1 MVRCKGGKN
10 MNLKKLMNDFLQ
22 DYLNQNKIKFSEW
35 SININNQVGFGDY
48 SSNIALKLANVL
60 KKTPIEIAK
69 NIANHPNV
77 SENVFSLSASKPGFV
92 NFHVSNNY
100 YLEILK
106 QIISESENFGKKI
119 KLNKSANVEFVS
131 SNPTGPLTVGHGRQ
145 AILGDMVSNILT
157 WSGYDVTREYYY
169 NDAGKQMRVLA
180 ESCYAKYAQQIG
192 KDVKMPE
199 NGYVGTYLDEIA
211 EKIVYKYGKDLES
224 DDPIFRDLTEKE
236 IFSNI
241 KNTLDSIGIKFDVF
255 TKEGTFYKNGAIDNV
270 LKTLEEKNLSYEK
283 DGAVWFKTSS
293 LDKGEDKVLVKS
305 TGEPTYR
312 LPDIAYHADKIDRG
326 FDLIVDI
333 FGADHIDTYPD
344 VILGLKCL
352 DKKTDHIKVVIHQFV
367 TIKKGGEVVKMSTR
381 KANFI
386 TLDELKEKLNP
397 DIIRYFFI
405 MRGANSHLD
414 FDLDLA
420 KDESEKNPVYY
431 LQYANAR
438 ISNLLKRYDLEISA
452 KNDINYSLLKE
463 KDEIALAKLL
473 SEFPSKMEDVLHSLE
488 PRKIATY
495 LEEVAS
501 AYHKFYGNHKVINPQ
516 NADLSLARK
525 KLCEATKIILTNGLS
540 ILGISAP
547 ERM

>member
-1 MVRCKGGKN
+1 MK
-10 MNLKKLMNDFLQ
+10 LKKLMHDFLQ
-22 DYLNQNKIKFSEW
+22 DYLDKNKIEFSEW
-35 SININNQVGFGDY
+35 SVNINNQEGFGDY
-48 SSNIALKLANVL
+48 SSNIALKLAKIL
-60 KKTPIEIAK
+60 KKAPIEIAE
-69 NIANHPNV
+69 NIAIHSNA
-77 SENVFSLSASKPGFV
+77 SENVFTLSASQPGFV
-92 NFHVSNNY
+92 NFHISNDY
-100 YLEILK
+100 YLKILE
-106 QIISESENFGKKI
+106 QIINESENFGKKK

-157 WSGYDVTREYYY
+157 WNGYDVTREYYY

-180 ESCYAKYAQQIG
+180 ESCYAKYAKQVG
-192 KDVKMPE
+192 KDVEMPE

-211 EKIVYKYGKDLES
+211 EKIVNEHGKDLES
-224 DDPIFRDLTEKE
+224 DNPIFRDFTEKE
-236 IFSNI
+236 IFANI
-241 KNTLDSIGIKFDVF
+241 ENTLQNLGIKFDVF
-255 TKEGTFYKNGAIDNV
+255 TKEGTFYTNGAIDNV
-270 LKTLEEKNLSYEK
+270 LKILKEKNLSYEK

-293 LDKGEDKVLVKS
+293 LNKEEDKVLVKS
-305 TGEPTYR
+305 SGEPTYR
-312 LPDIAYHADKIDRG
+312 LPDIAYHADKVDRG

-352 DKKTDHIKVVIHQFV
+352 DKKTEHIKVVIHQFV
-367 TIKKGGEVVKMSTR
+367 TIKKGGEIVKMSTR

-386 TLDELKEKLNP
+386 TLDELKDELSS

-438 ISNLLKRYDLEISA
+438 ISNLLKRYDKEISVNS
-452 KNDINYSLLKE
+452 KIDYSLLKE
-463 KDEIALAKLL
+463 KDEIALVKLL
-473 SEFPSKMEDVLHSLE
+473 SEFPIKMEDVSHSLE

-495 LEEVAS
+495 LEEVAA

-516 NADLSLARK
+516 NTDLSSARK

>member
-1 MVRCKGGKN
+1 MK
-10 MNLKKLMNDFLQ
+10 LKKLMHDFLQ
-22 DYLNQNKIKFSEW
+22 DYLDQNKIEFSEW
-35 SININNQVGFGDY
+35 SVNVNNQEGFGDY
-48 SSNIALKLANVL
+48 SSNIALKLAKIL
-60 KKTPIEIAK
+60 KKAPIEIAE
-69 NIANHPNV
+69 NIAIHSNA
-77 SENVFSLSASKPGFV
+77 SENVFTLSASQPGFV
-92 NFHVSNNY
+92 NFHISNDY
-100 YLEILK
+100 YLKILE
-106 QIISESENFGKKI
+106 QIINESENFGKKK

-157 WSGYDVTREYYY
+157 WNGYNVTREYYY

-180 ESCYAKYAQQIG
+180 ESCYAKYAKQVG
-192 KDVKMPE
+192 KDVEMPE

-211 EKIVYKYGKDLES
+211 EKIVNEHGKDLES
-224 DDPIFRDLTEKE
+224 DNPIFRDFTEKE
-236 IFSNI
+236 IFANI
-241 KNTLDSIGIKFDVF
+241 ENTLENLGIKFDVF
-255 TKEGTFYKNGAIDNV
+255 TKEGTFYTNGAIDNV
-270 LKTLEEKNLSYEK
+270 LKILKEKNLSYEK

-293 LDKGEDKVLVKS
+293 LNKEEDKVLVKS
-305 TGEPTYR
+305 SGEPTYR
-312 LPDIAYHADKIDRG
+312 LPDIAYHADKVDRG

-352 DKKTDHIKVVIHQFV
+352 DKKTEHIKVVIHQFV
-367 TIKKGGEVVKMSTR
+367 TIKKGGEIVKMSTR

-386 TLDELKEKLNP
+386 TLDELKDELSS

-438 ISNLLKRYDLEISA
+438 ISNLLKRYDKEISTDS
-452 KNDINYSLLKE
+452 KIDYCLLQE
-463 KDEIALAKLL
+463 KDEIALVKLL
-473 SEFPSKMEDVLHSLE
+473 SEFPIKMEDVSHSLE

-495 LEEVAS
+495 LEEVAA

-516 NADLSLARK
+516 NTDLSSARK

>member
-1 MVRCKGGKN
+1 MK
-10 MNLKKLMNDFLQ
+10 LKKLMNDFLQ
-22 DYLNQNKIKFSEW
+22 DYLKQNEIEFSEW
-35 SININNQVGFGDY
+35 SINVNNQEGFGDY
-48 SSNIALKLANVL
+48 SSNIALKLAKIL
-60 KKTPIEIAK
+60 KKTPIDIAK
-69 NIANHPNV
+69 NIINHPNV
-77 SENVFSLSASKPGFV
+77 SANIFTLSASQPGFV
-92 NFHVSNNY
+92 NFHISNDY
-100 YLEILK
+100 YLKILN
-106 QIISESENFGKKI
+106 QIINESENFGKKK

-157 WSGYDVTREYYY
+157 WNGYDVTREYYY

-180 ESCYAKYAQQIG
+180 ESCYAKYAKQVG
-192 KDVKMPE
+192 KDVEMPE

-211 EKIVYKYGKDLES
+211 EKIVNEHGKDLES
-224 DDPIFRDLTEKE
+224 DNPIFRDFTEKE
-236 IFSNI
+236 IFANI
-241 KNTLDSIGIKFDVF
+241 ENTLKNLGIKFDVF
-255 TKEGTFYKNGAIDNV
+255 TKEGAFYKNGAIDNV
-270 LKTLEEKNLSYEK
+270 LKILKEKNLSYEK

-293 LDKGEDKVLVKS
+293 LNKEEDKVLVKS
-305 TGEPTYR
+305 SGEPTYR
-312 LPDIAYHADKIDRG
+312 LPDIAYHADKVDRG

-344 VILGLKCL
+344 VILGLQCL
-352 DKKTDHIKVVIHQFV
+352 DKKTEHIKVVIHQFV
-367 TIKKGGEVVKMSTR
+367 TIKKGGEIVKMSTR

-386 TLDELKEKLNP
+386 TLDELKDELSS

-438 ISNLLKRYDLEISA
+438 ISNLLKRYDKDISTDS
-452 KNDINYSLLKE
+452 KIDYSLLKE
-463 KDEIALAKLL
+463 QDEIALVKLL
-473 SEFPSKMEDVLHSLE
+473 SEFPIKMEDVSHSLE

-495 LEEVAS
+495 LEEVAA

-516 NADLSLARK
+516 NTDLSSARK
-525 KLCEATKIILTNGLS
+525 KLCEATKIILTSGLS

>member
-1 MVRCKGGKN
+1 MKLN
-10 MNLKKLMNDFLQ
+10 KLMNDFLQ
-22 DYLNQNKIKFSEW
+22 DYLDQNKVEFSDW
-35 SININNQVGFGDY
+35 SINVNNQEGFGDY
-48 SSNIALKLANVL
+48 SSNIALKLAKIL
-60 KKTPIEIAK
+60 KKAPIEIAK
-69 NIANHPNV
+69 SIANHPNT
-77 SENVFSLSASKPGFV
+77 SENVFTLSSSEPGFV
-92 NFHVSNNY
+92 NFHISNDY
-100 YLEILK
+100 YLKILK
-106 QIISESENFGKKI
+106 QIISESENFGKKK
-119 KLNKSANVEFVS
+119 KLNQSANVEFVS

-157 WSGYDVTREYYY
+157 WNGYDVTREYYY

-180 ESCYAKYAQQIG
+180 ESCYAKYAQQTG
-192 KDVKMPE
+192 KKVEMPE

-211 EKIVYKYGKDLES
+211 EKIINKHGKDLES
-224 DDPIFRDLTEKE
+224 DNPIFRDFTEKE
-236 IFSNI
+236 IFANI
-241 KNTLDSIGIKFDVF
+241 KNTLDSLGIKFDVF
-255 TKEGTFYKNGAIDNV
+255 TKEGTFYENGAIEDV
-270 LKTLEEKNLSYEK
+270 LKILKEKNLSYEK
-283 DGAVWFKTSS
+283 DGAVWFKTSN
-293 LDKGEDKVLVKS
+293 LNKEEDKVLVKS
-305 TGEPTYR
+305 SGEPTYR
-312 LPDIAYHADKIDRG
+312 LPDIAYHADKVDRG

-367 TIKKGGEVVKMSTR
+367 TIKKSGEIVKMSTR

-386 TLDELKEKLNP
+386 TLDELKDELSS

-438 ISNLLKRYDLEISA
+438 ISNLLKRYDKEIPLDS
-452 KNDINYSLLKE
+452 KIDYSQLKE

-473 SEFPSKMEDVLHSLE
+473 SEFPSKMEHVLHSLE

-495 LEEVAS
+495 LEEVAA

-516 NADLSLARK
+516 NTGLSSARK

>member
-1 MVRCKGGKN
+1 MK
-10 MNLKKLMNDFLQ
+10 LKKLMHDFLQ
-22 DYLNQNKIKFSEW
+22 DYLDQNKIEFSEW
-35 SININNQVGFGDY
+35 GVNVNNQEGFGDY
-48 SSNIALKLANVL
+48 SSNIALKLAKIL
-60 KKTPIEIAK
+60 KKAPIEIAE
-69 NIANHPNV
+69 NIAIHPNA
-77 SENVFSLSASKPGFV
+77 SENVFTLSSSQPGFV
-92 NFHVSNNY
+92 NFHISNDY
-100 YLEILK
+100 YLKILK
-106 QIISESENFGKKI
+106 QIINESENFGKKK

-157 WSGYDVTREYYY
+157 WNGYNVTREYYY

-180 ESCYAKYAQQIG
+180 ESCYAKYAKQVG
-192 KDVKMPE
+192 KDVEMPV

-211 EKIVYKYGKDLES
+211 EKIINEHGKDLES
-224 DDPIFRDLTEKE
+224 DNPIFREFTEKE
-236 IFSNI
+236 IFANI
-241 KNTLDSIGIKFDVF
+241 ENTLENLGIKFDVF

-270 LKTLEEKNLSYEK
+270 LKILKEKNLSYEK

-293 LDKGEDKVLVKS
+293 LNKEEDKVLVKS
-305 TGEPTYR
+305 SGEPTYR
-312 LPDIAYHADKIDRG
+312 LPDIAYHADKVDRG

-352 DKKTDHIKVVIHQFV
+352 DKKTEHIKVVIHQFV
-367 TIKKGGEVVKMSTR
+367 TIKKGGEIVKMSTR

-386 TLDELKEKLNP
+386 TLDELKDELSS

-431 LQYANAR
+431 LQYANAI
-438 ISNLLKRYDLEISA
+438 ISNLLKRYDKEISIDR
-452 KNDINYSLLKE
+452 KIDYSLLKE
-463 KDEIALAKLL
+463 KDEITLVKLL
-473 SEFPSKMEDVLHSLE
+473 SEFPIKMEDVSHSLE

-495 LEEVAS
+495 LEEVAA

-516 NADLSLARK
+516 NTHLSSARK
-525 KLCEATKIILTNGLS
+525 KLCEATKIILVNGLS

>member
-1 MVRCKGGKN
+1 MK
-10 MNLKKLMNDFLQ
+10 LKKLMHDFLQ
-22 DYLNQNKIKFSEW
+22 DYLDENKIEFSEW
-35 SININNQVGFGDY
+35 GVNVNNQEGFGDY
-48 SSNIALKLANVL
+48 SSNIALKLAKIL
-60 KKTPIEIAK
+60 KKAPIEIAE
-69 NIANHPNV
+69 NIAIHSNT
-77 SENVFSLSASKPGFV
+77 SENVFTLSASQPGFV
-92 NFHVSNNY
+92 NFHISNDY
-100 YLEILK
+100 YLKILK
-106 QIISESENFGKKI
+106 QIINESENFGKKK

-157 WSGYDVTREYYY
+157 WNGYNVTREYYY

-180 ESCYAKYAQQIG
+180 ESCYAKYAKQVG
-192 KDVKMPE
+192 KDVEIPE

-211 EKIVYKYGKDLES
+211 EKIVNEHGKDLES
-224 DDPIFRDLTEKE
+224 DNPIFRDFTEKE
-236 IFSNI
+236 IFANI
-241 KNTLDSIGIKFDVF
+241 ENTLEKLGIKFDVF
-255 TKEGTFYKNGAIDNV
+255 TKEGTFYTNGAIDNV
-270 LKTLEEKNLSYEK
+270 LKILKEKNLSYEK

-293 LDKGEDKVLVKS
+293 LNKEEDKVLVKS
-305 TGEPTYR
+305 SGEPTYR
-312 LPDIAYHADKIDRG
+312 LPDIAYHADKVDRG

-352 DKKTDHIKVVIHQFV
+352 DKKTEHIKVVIHQFV
-367 TIKKGGEVVKMSTR
+367 TIKKGGEIVKMSTR

-386 TLDELKEKLNP
+386 TLDELKDELSS

-438 ISNLLKRYDLEISA
+438 ISNLLKRYDKEISTNS
-452 KNDINYSLLKE
+452 KIDYSLLKE
-463 KDEIALAKLL
+463 KDEIALVKLL
-473 SEFPSKMEDVLHSLE
+473 SEFPIKMEDVSHSLE

-495 LEEVAS
+495 LEEVAA

-516 NADLSLARK
+516 NTHLSSARK

>member
-1 MVRCKGGKN
+1 MK
-10 MNLKKLMNDFLQ
+10 LKKMMNGFLLDFLTKNNIEFE
-22 DYLNQNKIKFSEW
+22 DW
-35 SININNQVGFGDY
+35 GINVNNQDGFGDY
-48 SSNIALKLANVL
+48 SSNIALKLAKKL
-60 KKTPIEIAK
+60 KKAPIEIAN
-69 NIANHPNV
+69 NIAEHKNDN
-77 SENVFSLSASKPGFV
+77 SDIFTISASKPGFI
-92 NFHVSNNY
+92 NFHISNDY
-100 YLEILK
+100 YLGILNQILK
-106 QIISESENFGKKI
+106 DAKNFGKKK

-131 SNPTGPLTVGHGRQ
+131 CNPTGPLTVGHGRQ

-157 WSGYDVTREYYY
+157 WNGYDVTREYYY

-192 KDVKMPE
+192 KDVEMPE
-199 NGYVGTYLDEIA
+199 NGYIGTYLDEIA
-211 EKIVYKYGKDLES
+211 SKIIDNHGKNLES
-224 DDPIFRDLTEKE
+224 NNSIFRDFTEEE

-255 TKEGTFYKNGAIDNV
+255 SKEGTFYKNGSIDNV
-270 LKTLEEKNLSYEK
+270 LKELKEKDLSYEK
-283 DGAVWFKTSS
+283 DGAVWFKTSV
-293 LDKGEDKVLVKS
+293 LGKEEDKVLVKS
-305 TGEPTYR
+305 SGEPTYR
-312 LPDIAYHADKIDRG
+312 LPDIAYHADKVDRG

-352 DKKTDHIKVVIHQFV
+352 DKKTSHIKVVIHQFV
-367 TIKKGGEVVKMSTR
+367 TIKKGGEIVKMSTR

-386 TLDELKEKLNP
+386 TLDELKDQLSS

-438 ISNLLKRYDLEISA
+438 ISNLLTRYDKEISD
-452 KNDINYSLLKE
+452 KVKVDFTLLKE

-473 SEFPSKMEDVLHSLE
+473 SEFPNKMDEVLKSLE

-495 LEEVAS
+495 LEEVAA
-501 AYHKFYGNHKVINPQ
+501 AYHKFYGNHKVINSQ
-516 NADLSLARK
+516 NLDLSYARK
-525 KLCEATKIILTNGLS
+525 KLCEATKIILTNGLT

>member
-1 MVRCKGGKN
+1 MK
-10 MNLKKLMNDFLQ
+10 LKKLMNDFLQ
-22 DYLNQNKIKFSEW
+22 DFLTKNNIEFEDW
-35 SININNQVGFGDY
+35 NINVNNQDSFGDY
-48 SSNIALKLANVL
+48 SSNIALKLAKKL
-60 KKTPIEIAK
+60 KKAPIEIAN
-69 NIANHPNV
+69 NIAEHKNDN
-77 SENVFSLSASKPGFV
+77 SDIFEISASSPGFI
-92 NFHVSNNY
+92 NFHISNDY
-100 YLEILK
+100 YIGILDQILK
-106 QIISESENFGKKI
+106 DAKNFGKKK

-131 SNPTGPLTVGHGRQ
+131 CNPTGPLTVGHGRQ

-157 WSGYDVTREYYY
+157 WNGYDVTREYYY

-180 ESCYAKYAQQIG
+180 ESCYAKYAQQVG
-192 KDVKMPE
+192 KDVEMPE
-199 NGYVGTYLDEIA
+199 NGYIGTYLDEIA
-211 EKIVYKYGKDLES
+211 SKIVENHGKNLEANDS
-224 DDPIFRDLTEKE
+224 IFRDFTEKE
-236 IFSNI
+236 IFLNI

-255 TKEGTFYKNGAIDNV
+255 SKEGTFYKNGAIDNV
-270 LKTLEEKNLSYEK
+270 LKKLKERDLSYEK

-293 LDKGEDKVLVKS
+293 LGKEEDKVLVKS
-305 TGEPTYR
+305 SGEPTYR
-312 LPDIAYHADKIDRG
+312 LPDIAYHADKVDRG

-352 DKKTDHIKVVIHQFV
+352 DKKTSHIKVVIHQFV
-367 TIKKGGEVVKMSTR
+367 TIKKGGEIVKMSTR
-381 KANFI
+381 KANFV
-386 TLDELKEKLNP
+386 TLDELKDQLSS

-438 ISNLLKRYDLEISA
+438 ISNLLTRYDKEISE
-452 KNDINYSLLKE
+452 KIKVDFTLLKE
-463 KDEIALAKLL
+463 KDEIVLAKLL
-473 SEFPSKMEDVLHSLE
+473 SEFPNKMNEVLKSLE

-495 LEEVAS
+495 LEEVAA
-501 AYHKFYGNHKVINPQ
+501 AYHKFYGNHKVINSQ
-516 NADLSLARK
+516 NLDLSYARK
-525 KLCEATKIILTNGLS
+525 KLCEATKIILTNGLT

>member
-1 MVRCKGGKN
+1 MK
-10 MNLKKLMNDFLQ
+10 LKKLIHDFLQ
-22 DYLNQNKIKFSEW
+22 DYLDQNKIEFSEW
-35 SININNQVGFGDY
+35 SVNVNNQEGFGDY
-48 SSNIALKLANVL
+48 SSNIALKLAKIL
-60 KKTPIEIAK
+60 KKEPIEIAE
-69 NIANHPNV
+69 NIAIHPNA
-77 SENVFSLSASKPGFV
+77 SENVFTLSASQPGFV
-92 NFHVSNNY
+92 NFHICNDY
-100 YLEILK
+100 YLKILK
-106 QIISESENFGKKI
+106 QIINESENFGKKE
-119 KLNKSANVEFVS
+119 KLNKTANVEFVS

-157 WSGYDVTREYYY
+157 WNGYDVTREYYY

-180 ESCYAKYAQQIG
+180 ESCYAKYAKHIG
-192 KDVKMPE
+192 KEVEMPE

-211 EKIVYKYGKDLES
+211 KKIINEYGKDLES
-224 DDPIFRDLTEKE
+224 DDPIFRDFTEKE
-236 IFSNI
+236 IFANI
-241 KNTLDSIGIKFDVF
+241 ENTLEKLGIKFDVF
-255 TKEGTFYKNGAIDNV
+255 TKEGTFYKNGAIENV
-270 LKTLEEKNLSYEK
+270 LKILKEKNLSYEK

-293 LDKGEDKVLVKS
+293 LNKEEDKVLVKS
-305 TGEPTYR
+305 SGEPTYR
-312 LPDIAYHADKIDRG
+312 LPDIAYHADKVDRG

-367 TIKKGGEVVKMSTR
+367 TIKKGGEIVKMSTR

-386 TLDELKEKLNP
+386 TLDELKDELSS

-438 ISNLLKRYDLEISA
+438 ISNLLKRYDKEISTDS
-452 KNDINYSLLKE
+452 KIDYSLLKE
-463 KDEIALAKLL
+463 KDEISLVKLL
-473 SEFPSKMEDVLHSLE
+473 SEFPIKMEDVSHSLE

-495 LEEVAS
+495 LEEVAA

-516 NADLSLARK
+516 NTSLSSARK

>member
-1 MVRCKGGKN
+1 MK
-10 MNLKKLMNDFLQ
+10 LKKLMHDFLQ
-22 DYLNQNKIKFSEW
+22 DYLDENKIEFSEW
-35 SININNQVGFGDY
+35 GVNVNNQEGFGDY
-48 SSNIALKLANVL
+48 SSNIALKLAKIL
-60 KKTPIEIAK
+60 KKAPIEIAE
-69 NIANHPNV
+69 NIAIHPNA
-77 SENVFSLSASKPGFV
+77 SENVFTLSASQPGFV
-92 NFHVSNNY
+92 NFHISNDY
-100 YLEILK
+100 YLKILK
-106 QIISESENFGKKI
+106 QIINESENFGKKK

-157 WSGYDVTREYYY
+157 WNGYNVTREYYY

-180 ESCYAKYAQQIG
+180 ESCYAKYAKQVG
-192 KDVKMPE
+192 RDVEMPE

-211 EKIVYKYGKDLES
+211 EKIVNEHGKDLES
-224 DDPIFRDLTEKE
+224 DNPIFRDFTEKE
-236 IFSNI
+236 IFANI
-241 KNTLDSIGIKFDVF
+241 ENTLENLGIKFDVF

-270 LKTLEEKNLSYEK
+270 LKILKEKNLSYEK

-293 LDKGEDKVLVKS
+293 LNKEEDKVLVKS
-305 TGEPTYR
+305 SGEPTYR
-312 LPDIAYHADKIDRG
+312 LPDIAYHADKVDRG

-352 DKKTDHIKVVIHQFV
+352 DKKTEHIKVVIHQFV
-367 TIKKGGEVVKMSTR
+367 TIKKGGEIVKMSTR

-386 TLDELKEKLNP
+386 TLDELKDELSS

-438 ISNLLKRYDLEISA
+438 ISNLLKRYDKEISTNS
-452 KNDINYSLLKE
+452 KIDYSLLKE
-463 KDEIALAKLL
+463 KDEIALVKLL
-473 SEFPSKMEDVLHSLE
+473 SEFPIKMEDVSHSLE

-495 LEEVAS
+495 LEEVAA

-516 NADLSLARK
+516 NTHLSSARK

>member
-1 MVRCKGGKN
+1 MK
-10 MNLKKLMNDFLQ
+10 LKKLMHDFLQ
-22 DYLNQNKIKFSEW
+22 DYLDQNKIEFSEW
-35 SININNQVGFGDY
+35 SVNVNNQEGFGDY
-48 SSNIALKLANVL
+48 SSNIALKLAKIL
-60 KKTPIEIAK
+60 KKAPIEIAE
-69 NIANHPNV
+69 NIAIHPNA
-77 SENVFSLSASKPGFV
+77 SENVFTLSASQPGFV
-92 NFHVSNNY
+92 NFHISNDY
-100 YLEILK
+100 YLKILK
-106 QIISESENFGKKI
+106 KIINESKNFGKKK

-157 WSGYDVTREYYY
+157 WNGYNVTREYYY

-180 ESCYAKYAQQIG
+180 ESCYAKYAKQVG
-192 KDVKMPE
+192 KNVEMPE

-211 EKIVYKYGKDLES
+211 EKIVNEHGKDLES
-224 DDPIFRDLTEKE
+224 DNPIFRDFTEKE
-236 IFSNI
+236 IFANI
-241 KNTLDSIGIKFDVF
+241 ENTLENLGIKFDVF
-255 TKEGTFYKNGAIDNV
+255 TKEGTFYTNGAIDNV
-270 LKTLEEKNLSYEK
+270 LKILKEKNLSYEK

-293 LDKGEDKVLVKS
+293 LNKEEDKVLVKS
-305 TGEPTYR
+305 SGEPTYR
-312 LPDIAYHADKIDRG
+312 LPDIAYHADKVDRG

-352 DKKTDHIKVVIHQFV
+352 DKKTEHIKVVIHQFV
-367 TIKKGGEVVKMSTR
+367 TIKKGGEIVKMSTR

-386 TLDELKEKLNP
+386 TLDELKDELSS

-438 ISNLLKRYDLEISA
+438 ISNLLKRYDKEISIDS
-452 KNDINYSLLKE
+452 KINYSLLKE
-463 KDEIALAKLL
+463 KDEIALVKLL
-473 SEFPSKMEDVLHSLE
+473 SEFPIKMEDVSHSLE

-495 LEEVAS
+495 LEEVAA

-516 NADLSLARK
+516 NTDLSSARK

>member
-1 MVRCKGGKN
+1 MK
-10 MNLKKLMNDFLQ
+10 LKKLMHDFLQ
-22 DYLNQNKIKFSEW
+22 DYLDQNKIEFSEW
-35 SININNQVGFGDY
+35 SVNVNNQEGFGDY
-48 SSNIALKLANVL
+48 SSNIALKLAKIL
-60 KKTPIEIAK
+60 KKAPIEIAK
-69 NIANHPNV
+69 SIANHPNT
-77 SENVFSLSASKPGFV
+77 SENVFTLSSSEPGFV
-92 NFHVSNNY
+92 NFHISNDY
-100 YLEILK
+100 YLKILK
-106 QIISESENFGKKI
+106 QIISESENFGKK
-119 KLNKSANVEFVS
+119 KRLNQSANVEFVS

-157 WSGYDVTREYYY
+157 WNGYDVTREYYY

-192 KDVKMPE
+192 KKVEIPE

-211 EKIVYKYGKDLES
+211 EKIINKHGKDLES
-224 DDPIFRDLTEKE
+224 GNPIFRDFTEKE
-236 IFSNI
+236 IFANI

-255 TKEGTFYKNGAIDNV
+255 TKEGTFYENGAIEDV
-270 LKTLEEKNLSYEK
+270 LKILKEKNLSYEK
-283 DGAVWFKTSS
+283 DGAVWFKTSN
-293 LDKGEDKVLVKS
+293 LNKEEDKVLVKS
-305 TGEPTYR
+305 SGEPTYR
-312 LPDIAYHADKIDRG
+312 LPDIAYHADKVDRG

-367 TIKKGGEVVKMSTR
+367 TIKKSGEIVKMSTR

-386 TLDELKEKLNP
+386 TLDELKDELSS

-438 ISNLLKRYDLEISA
+438 ISNLLKRYDKEIPLDS
-452 KNDINYSLLKE
+452 KIDYSQLKE

-473 SEFPSKMEDVLHSLE
+473 SEFPSKMEHVLHSLE

-495 LEEVAS
+495 LEEVAA

-516 NADLSLARK
+516 NTGLSSARK

>member
-1 MVRCKGGKN
+1 MK
-10 MNLKKLMNDFLQ
+10 LKKLMHDFLQ
-22 DYLNQNKIKFSEW
+22 DYLDENKIEFSEW
-35 SININNQVGFGDY
+35 GVNVNNQEGFGDY
-48 SSNIALKLANVL
+48 SSNIALKLAKIL
-60 KKTPIEIAK
+60 KKAPIEIAK
-69 NIANHPNV
+69 SIANHPNT
-77 SENVFSLSASKPGFV
+77 SENVFTLSSSEPGFV
-92 NFHVSNNY
+92 NFHISNDY

-106 QIISESENFGKKI
+106 QIISESENFGKKK
-119 KLNKSANVEFVS
+119 KLNQSANVEFVS

-157 WSGYDVTREYYY
+157 WNGYDVTREYYY

-192 KDVKMPE
+192 KKAEMPE

-211 EKIVYKYGKDLES
+211 EKIINKHGKDLES
-224 DDPIFRDLTEKE
+224 DNPIFRDFTEKE
-236 IFSNI
+236 IFENI

-255 TKEGTFYKNGAIDNV
+255 TKEGTFYENGAIEDV
-270 LKTLEEKNLSYEK
+270 LKILKEKNLSYEK
-283 DGAVWFKTSS
+283 DGAVWFKTSN
-293 LDKGEDKVLVKS
+293 LNKEEDKVLVKS
-305 TGEPTYR
+305 SGEPTYR
-312 LPDIAYHADKIDRG
+312 LPDIAYHADKVDRG

-367 TIKKGGEVVKMSTR
+367 TIKKSGEIVKMSTR

-386 TLDELKEKLNP
+386 TLDELKDELSS

-438 ISNLLKRYDLEISA
+438 ISNLLKRYDKEIPLDS
-452 KNDINYSLLKE
+452 KIDYSQLKE
-463 KDEIALAKLL
+463 KDEIVLAKLL
-473 SEFPSKMEDVLHSLE
+473 SEFPSKMEHVLHSLE

-495 LEEVAS
+495 LEEVAA

-516 NADLSLARK
+516 NTGLSSARK

>member
-1 MVRCKGGKN
+1 MK
-10 MNLKKLMNDFLQ
+10 LKKLMHDFLQ
-22 DYLNQNKIKFSEW
+22 DYLDQNKIEFSEW
-35 SININNQVGFGDY
+35 SVNVNNQEGFGDY
-48 SSNIALKLANVL
+48 SSNIALKLAKIL
-60 KKTPIEIAK
+60 KKAPIEIAE
-69 NIANHPNV
+69 NIAIHSNA
-77 SENVFSLSASKPGFV
+77 SENVFTLSASQPGFV
-92 NFHVSNNY
+92 NFYISNDY
-100 YLEILK
+100 YLKILE
-106 QIISESENFGKKI
+106 QIINESENFGKKK

-157 WSGYDVTREYYY
+157 WNGYDVTREYYY

-180 ESCYAKYAQQIG
+180 ESCYAKYAKQVG
-192 KDVKMPE
+192 KDVEMPE

-211 EKIVYKYGKDLES
+211 EKIINEHGKDLES
-224 DDPIFRDLTEKE
+224 DNPIFRDFTEKE
-236 IFSNI
+236 IFANI
-241 KNTLDSIGIKFDVF
+241 ENTLDSLGIKFDVF
-255 TKEGTFYKNGAIDNV
+255 TKEGTFYTNGAIDNV
-270 LKTLEEKNLSYEK
+270 LKILKEKNLSYEK

-293 LDKGEDKVLVKS
+293 LNKEEDKVLVKS
-305 TGEPTYR
+305 SGEPTYR
-312 LPDIAYHADKIDRG
+312 LPDIAYHADKVDRG

-352 DKKTDHIKVVIHQFV
+352 DKKTEHIKVVIHQFV
-367 TIKKGGEVVKMSTR
+367 TIKKGGEIVKMSTR

-386 TLDELKEKLNP
+386 TLDELKDELSS

-438 ISNLLKRYDLEISA
+438 ISNLLKRYDKEISSGS
-452 KNDINYSLLKE
+452 KIDYSLLKE

-473 SEFPSKMEDVLHSLE
+473 SEFPIKMEDVSHSLE

-495 LEEVAS
+495 LEEVAA

-516 NADLSLARK
+516 NTDLSSARK
-525 KLCEATKIILTNGLS
+525 KLCEATKIILKNGLS

>member
-1 MVRCKGGKN
+1 MK
-10 MNLKKLMNDFLQ
+10 LKKLMHDFLQ
-22 DYLNQNKIKFSEW
+22 DYLDQNKIEFSEW
-35 SININNQVGFGDY
+35 GVNVNNQEGFGDY
-48 SSNIALKLANVL
+48 SSNIALKLAKIL
-60 KKTPIEIAK
+60 KKAPIEIAE
-69 NIANHPNV
+69 NIAIHTNA
-77 SENVFSLSASKPGFV
+77 SESVFTLSASQPGFV
-92 NFHVSNNY
+92 NFHISNDY
-100 YLEILK
+100 YLKILK
-106 QIISESENFGKKI
+106 QIINESENFGKKK
-119 KLNKSANVEFVS
+119 KLSKSANVEFVS

-157 WSGYDVTREYYY
+157 WNGYNVTREYYY

-180 ESCYAKYAQQIG
+180 ESCYAKYAKQVG
-192 KDVKMPE
+192 RDVEMPE

-211 EKIVYKYGKDLES
+211 EKIVNEHGKDLES
-224 DDPIFRDLTEKE
+224 DNPIFRDFTEKE
-236 IFSNI
+236 IFANI
-241 KNTLDSIGIKFDVF
+241 ENTLENLGIKFDVF

-270 LKTLEEKNLSYEK
+270 LKILKEKNLSYEK

-293 LDKGEDKVLVKS
+293 LNKEEDKVLVKS
-305 TGEPTYR
+305 SGEPTYR
-312 LPDIAYHADKIDRG
+312 LPDIAYHADKVDRG

-352 DKKTDHIKVVIHQFV
+352 DKKTEHIKVVIHQFV
-367 TIKKGGEVVKMSTR
+367 TIKKGGEIVKMSTR

-386 TLDELKEKLNP
+386 TLDELKDELSS

-438 ISNLLKRYDLEISA
+438 ISNLLKRYDKEISTDS
-452 KNDINYSLLKE
+452 KIDYSLLKE
-463 KDEIALAKLL
+463 KDEIALVKLL
-473 SEFPSKMEDVLHSLE
+473 SEFPVKMEDVSHSLE

-495 LEEVAS
+495 LEEVAA

-516 NADLSLARK
+516 NTDLSSARK

>member
-1 MVRCKGGKN
+1 MKLN
-10 MNLKKLMNDFLQ
+10 KLMNDFLQ
-22 DYLNQNKIKFSEW
+22 DYLDQNKVEFSDW
-35 SININNQVGFGDY
+35 SINVNNQEGFGDY
-48 SSNIALKLANVL
+48 SSNIALKLAKIL
-60 KKTPIEIAK
+60 KKAPIEIAK
-69 NIANHPNV
+69 SIANHPNT
-77 SENVFSLSASKPGFV
+77 SENVFTLSSSEPGFV
-92 NFHVSNNY
+92 NFHISNDY
-100 YLEILK
+100 YLKILK
-106 QIISESENFGKKI
+106 QIISESENFGKKK
-119 KLNKSANVEFVS
+119 KLNQSANVEFVS

-157 WSGYDVTREYYY
+157 WNGYDVTREYYY

-192 KDVKMPE
+192 KKAEMPE
-199 NGYVGTYLDEIA
+199 NGYIGTYLDEIA
-211 EKIVYKYGKDLES
+211 EKIINKHGKDLES
-224 DDPIFRDLTEKE
+224 DNPIFRDFTEKE
-236 IFSNI
+236 IFENI

-255 TKEGTFYKNGAIDNV
+255 TKEGTFYENGAIEDV
-270 LKTLEEKNLSYEK
+270 LKILKEKNLSYEK
-283 DGAVWFKTSS
+283 DGAVWFKTSN
-293 LDKGEDKVLVKS
+293 LNKEEDKVLVKS
-305 TGEPTYR
+305 SGEPTYR
-312 LPDIAYHADKIDRG
+312 LPDIAYHADKVDRG

-367 TIKKGGEVVKMSTR
+367 TIKKSGEIVKMSTR

-386 TLDELKEKLNP
+386 TLDELKDELSS

-438 ISNLLKRYDLEISA
+438 ISNLLKRYDKEIPLDS
-452 KNDINYSLLKE
+452 KIDYSQLKE

-473 SEFPSKMEDVLHSLE
+473 SEFPSKMEHVLHSLE

-495 LEEVAS
+495 LEEVAA

-516 NADLSLARK
+516 NTGLSSARK

>member
-1 MVRCKGGKN
+1 MK
-10 MNLKKLMNDFLQ
+10 LKKLMNDFLQ
-22 DYLNQNKIKFSEW
+22 DYLKQNKIEFSEW
-35 SININNQVGFGDY
+35 SINVNNQEGFGDY
-48 SSNIALKLANVL
+48 SSNIALKLAKIL
-60 KKTPIEIAK
+60 KKTPIDIAK
-69 NIANHPNV
+69 NIINHPNV
-77 SENVFSLSASKPGFV
+77 SANIFTLSASQPGFV
-92 NFHVSNNY
+92 NFHISNDY
-100 YLEILK
+100 YLKILN
-106 QIISESENFGKKI
+106 QIINESENFGKKK

-157 WSGYDVTREYYY
+157 WNGYDVTREYYY

-180 ESCYAKYAQQIG
+180 ESCYAKYAKHIG
-192 KDVKMPE
+192 KEVEMPE

-211 EKIVYKYGKDLES
+211 EKIVNEHGKDLES
-224 DDPIFRDLTEKE
+224 DNPIFRYFTEKE
-236 IFSNI
+236 IFANI
-241 KNTLDSIGIKFDVF
+241 ENTLKNLGIKFDVF
-255 TKEGTFYKNGAIDNV
+255 TKEGAFYKNGAIDNV
-270 LKTLEEKNLSYEK
+270 LRILKEKNLSYEK
-283 DGAVWFKTSS
+283 DGAVWFKTSG
-293 LDKGEDKVLVKS
+293 LNKEEDKVLVKS
-305 TGEPTYR
+305 SGEPTYR
-312 LPDIAYHADKIDRG
+312 LPDIAYHSDKVDRG

-344 VILGLKCL
+344 VILGLQCL
-352 DKKTDHIKVVIHQFV
+352 DKKTEHIKVVIHQFV
-367 TIKKGGEVVKMSTR
+367 TIKKGGEIVKMSTR

-386 TLDELKEKLNP
+386 TLDELKDELSS

-438 ISNLLKRYDLEISA
+438 ISNLLKRYDKDISTDS
-452 KNDINYSLLKE
+452 KIDYSLLKE
-463 KDEIALAKLL
+463 QDEIALVKLL
-473 SEFPSKMEDVLHSLE
+473 SEFPIKMEDVSHSLE

-495 LEEVAS
+495 LEEVAA

-516 NADLSLARK
+516 NTDLSSARK
-525 KLCEATKIILTNGLS
+525 KLCEATKIILTSGLS

>member
-1 MVRCKGGKN
+1 MK
-10 MNLKKLMNDFLQ
+10 LKKLMHDFLQ
-22 DYLNQNKIKFSEW
+22 DYLDQNKIEFSEW
-35 SININNQVGFGDY
+35 SVNVNNQEGFGDY
-48 SSNIALKLANVL
+48 SSNIALKLAKIL
-60 KKTPIEIAK
+60 KKAPIEIAE
-69 NIANHPNV
+69 NIAIHSNA
-77 SENVFSLSASKPGFV
+77 SENVFTLSASQPGFV
-92 NFHVSNNY
+92 NFHISNDY
-100 YLEILK
+100 YLKILE
-106 QIISESENFGKKI
+106 QIINESENFGKKK

-157 WSGYDVTREYYY
+157 WNGYDVTREYYY

-180 ESCYAKYAQQIG
+180 ESCYAKYAKQVG
-192 KDVKMPE
+192 KNVEMPE

-211 EKIVYKYGKDLES
+211 EKIVNEHGKDLES
-224 DDPIFRDLTEKE
+224 DNPIFRDFTEKE
-236 IFSNI
+236 IFANI
-241 KNTLDSIGIKFDVF
+241 ENTLLNLGIKFDVF
-255 TKEGTFYKNGAIDNV
+255 TKEGTFYTNGAIDNV
-270 LKTLEEKNLSYEK
+270 LKILKEKNLSYEK

-293 LDKGEDKVLVKS
+293 LNKEEDKVLVKS
-305 TGEPTYR
+305 SGEPTYR
-312 LPDIAYHADKIDRG
+312 LPDIAYHADKVDRG

-352 DKKTDHIKVVIHQFV
+352 DKKTEHIKVVIHQFV
-367 TIKKGGEVVKMSTR
+367 TIKKGGEIVKMSTR

-386 TLDELKEKLNP
+386 TLDELKDELSS

-438 ISNLLKRYDLEISA
+438 ISNLLKRYDKEISIDS
-452 KNDINYSLLKE
+452 KIDYSLLKE
-463 KDEIALAKLL
+463 KDEIALVKLL
-473 SEFPSKMEDVLHSLE
+473 SEFPIKMEDVSHSLE

-495 LEEVAS
+495 LEEVAA

-516 NADLSLARK
+516 NTDLSSARK

>member
-1 MVRCKGGKN
+1 MK
-10 MNLKKLMNDFLQ
+10 LKKMMNGFLLDFLTKNNIEFE
-22 DYLNQNKIKFSEW
+22 DW
-35 SININNQVGFGDY
+35 GINVNNQDGFGDY
-48 SSNIALKLANVL
+48 SSNIALKLAKKL
-60 KKTPIEIAK
+60 KKAPIEIAN
-69 NIANHPNV
+69 NIAEHKNDN
-77 SENVFSLSASKPGFV
+77 SDIFTISASKPGFI
-92 NFHVSNNY
+92 NFHISNDY
-100 YLEILK
+100 YLGILNQILK
-106 QIISESENFGKKI
+106 DAKNFGKKK

-131 SNPTGPLTVGHGRQ
+131 CNPTGPLTVGHGRQ

-157 WSGYDVTREYYY
+157 WNGYDVTREYYY

-192 KDVKMPE
+192 KDVEMPE
-199 NGYVGTYLDEIA
+199 NGYIGTYLDEIA
-211 EKIVYKYGKDLES
+211 SKIIDNHGKNLES
-224 DDPIFRDLTEKE
+224 NNSIFRDFTEEE

-255 TKEGTFYKNGAIDNV
+255 SKEGTFYKNGSIDNV
-270 LKTLEEKNLSYEK
+270 LKELKEKDLSYEK
-283 DGAVWFKTSS
+283 DGAVWFKTSV
-293 LDKGEDKVLVKS
+293 LGKEEDKVLVKS
-305 TGEPTYR
+305 SGEPTYR
-312 LPDIAYHADKIDRG
+312 LPDIAYHADKVDRG

-352 DKKTDHIKVVIHQFV
+352 DKKTSHIKVVIHQFV
-367 TIKKGGEVVKMSTR
+367 TIKKGGEIVKMSTR

-386 TLDELKEKLNP
+386 TLDELKDQLSS

-438 ISNLLKRYDLEISA
+438 ISNLLARYDKEISE
-452 KNDINYSLLKE
+452 KVKVDFTLLKE

-473 SEFPSKMEDVLHSLE
+473 SEFPNKMDEVLKSLE

-495 LEEVAS
+495 LEEVAA
-501 AYHKFYGNHKVINPQ
+501 AYHKFYGNHKVINSQ
-516 NADLSLARK
+516 NLDLSYARK
-525 KLCEATKIILTNGLS
+525 KLCEATKIILTNGLT

>member
-1 MVRCKGGKN
+1 MK
-10 MNLKKLMNDFLQ
+10 LKKLMHDFLQ
-22 DYLNQNKIKFSEW
+22 DYLDQNKIEFSEW
-35 SININNQVGFGDY
+35 GVNVNNQEGFGDY
-48 SSNIALKLANVL
+48 SSNIALKLAKIL
-60 KKTPIEIAK
+60 KKAPIEIAE
-69 NIANHPNV
+69 NIAIHPNA
-77 SENVFSLSASKPGFV
+77 SENVFTLSSSQPGFV
-92 NFHVSNNY
+92 NFHISNDY
-100 YLEILK
+100 YLKILK
-106 QIISESENFGKKI
+106 QIINESENFGKKK

-157 WSGYDVTREYYY
+157 WNGYNVTREYYY

-180 ESCYAKYAQQIG
+180 ESCYAKYAKQVG
-192 KDVKMPE
+192 KDVEMPV

-211 EKIVYKYGKDLES
+211 EKIINEHGKDLES
-224 DDPIFRDLTEKE
+224 DNPIFREFTEKE
-236 IFSNI
+236 IFANI
-241 KNTLDSIGIKFDVF
+241 ENTLENLGIKFDVF

-270 LKTLEEKNLSYEK
+270 LKILKEKNLSYEK

-293 LDKGEDKVLVKS
+293 LNKEEDKVLVKS
-305 TGEPTYR
+305 SGEPTYR
-312 LPDIAYHADKIDRG
+312 LPDIAYHADKVDRG

-352 DKKTDHIKVVIHQFV
+352 DKKTEHIKVVIHQFV
-367 TIKKGGEVVKMSTR
+367 TIKKGGEIVKMSTR

-386 TLDELKEKLNP
+386 TLDELKDELSS

-438 ISNLLKRYDLEISA
+438 ISNLLKRYDKEISTDS
-452 KNDINYSLLKE
+452 KIDYSLLKE
-463 KDEIALAKLL
+463 KDEIALVKLL
-473 SEFPSKMEDVLHSLE
+473 SEFPIKMEDVSHSLE

-495 LEEVAS
+495 LEEVAA

-516 NADLSLARK
+516 NTDLSSARK
-525 KLCEATKIILTNGLS
+525 KLCEATKIILVNGLS

>member
-1 MVRCKGGKN
+1 MK
-10 MNLKKLMNDFLQ
+10 LKKLMHDFLQ
-22 DYLNQNKIKFSEW
+22 DYLDQNKIEFSEW
-35 SININNQVGFGDY
+35 SINVNNQEGFGDY
-48 SSNIALKLANVL
+48 SSNIALKLAKIL
-60 KKTPIEIAK
+60 KKAPIEIAE
-69 NIANHPNV
+69 NIAIHSNA
-77 SENVFSLSASKPGFV
+77 SENVFTLSASQPGFV
-92 NFHVSNNY
+92 NFHISNDY
-100 YLEILK
+100 YLKILE
-106 QIISESENFGKKI
+106 QIISESENFGKKK

-157 WSGYDVTREYYY
+157 WNGYNVTREYYY

-180 ESCYAKYAQQIG
+180 ESCYAKYAKQVG
-192 KDVKMPE
+192 KNVEMPE

-211 EKIVYKYGKDLES
+211 EKIVNEHGKDLES
-224 DDPIFRDLTEKE
+224 DNPIFRDFTEKE
-236 IFSNI
+236 IFANI
-241 KNTLDSIGIKFDVF
+241 ENTLENLGIKFDVF
-255 TKEGTFYKNGAIDNV
+255 TKEGTFYTNGAIDNV
-270 LKTLEEKNLSYEK
+270 LKILKEKNLSYEK
-283 DGAVWFKTSS
+283 DGVVWFKTSS
-293 LDKGEDKVLVKS
+293 LNKEEDKVLVKS
-305 TGEPTYR
+305 SGEPTYR
-312 LPDIAYHADKIDRG
+312 LPDIAYHADKVDRG

-352 DKKTDHIKVVIHQFV
+352 DKKTEHIKVVIHQFV
-367 TIKKGGEVVKMSTR
+367 TIKKGGEIVKMSTR

-386 TLDELKEKLNP
+386 TLDELKDELSS

-438 ISNLLKRYDLEISA
+438 ISNLLKRYDKEISTDS
-452 KNDINYSLLKE
+452 KIDYSLLKE
-463 KDEIALAKLL
+463 KDEIALVKLL
-473 SEFPSKMEDVLHSLE
+473 SEFPVKMEDVSHSLE

-495 LEEVAS
+495 LEEVAA

-516 NADLSLARK
+516 NTHLSSARK

>member
-1 MVRCKGGKN
+1 MK
-10 MNLKKLMNDFLQ
+10 LKSLMNDFLQ
-22 DYLNQNKIKFSEW
+22 NYLDANDIKFEDW
-35 SININNQVGFGDY
+35 SINVNNQDGFGDY
-48 SSNIALKLANVL
+48 SSNIALKLTKIL
-60 KKTPIEIAK
+60 KQPPITIAESIVSHK
-69 NIANHPNV
+69 NP
-77 SENVFSLSASKPGFV
+77 FSDTFTLSASNPGFV
-92 NFHVSNNY
+92 NFHIADNHY
-100 YLEILK
+100 H
-106 QIISESENFGKKI
+106 QMISKINEEKENFGKKE

-131 SNPTGPLTVGHGRQ
+131 CNPTGPLTVGHGRQ

-157 WSGYDVTREYYY
+157 WSGYDVIREYYY

-180 ESCYAKYAQQIG
+180 ESCYAKYAQQTGLEVPIP
-192 KDVKMPE
+192 D
-199 NGYVGTYLDEIA
+199 NGYVGKYLDEIA
-211 EKIVYKYGKDLES
+211 LKIIDKHGTNLKD
-224 DDPIFRDLTEKE
+224 DDKIFRDFTEKE

-241 KNTLDSIGIKFDVF
+241 KNTLDSIGIKFDIF
-255 TKEGTFYKNGAIDNV
+255 TKEGSFYDNGSIDNV
-270 LKTLEEKNLSYEK
+270 LKTLKEKDLSYEK

-293 LDKGEDKVLVKS
+293 LGKEEDKVLVKS
-305 TGEPTYR
+305 SGEPTYR
-312 LPDIAYHADKIDRG
+312 LPDIAYHADKVDRG

-344 VILGLKCL
+344 VILGLQCL

-367 TIKKGGEVVKMSTR
+367 TIKKGGEVMKMSTR

-386 TLDELKEKLNP
+386 TLDELNDQLSS

-438 ISNLLKRYDLEISA
+438 ISNLLKRYEKEITEEA
-452 KNDINYSLLKE
+452 KINLSLLKE

-473 SEFPSKMEDVLHSLE
+473 SEFPSKMEEVLKVLE
-488 PRKIATY
+488 PRKLATY
-495 LEEVAS
+495 LEEVAA
-501 AYHKFYGNHKVINPQ
+501 AYHKFYGNHKIIDPQ
-516 NADLSLARK
+516 NLDLSMARK
-525 KLCEATKIILTNGLS
+525 KLCEATKIILINGLS

-547 ERM
+547 DRM

>member
-1 MVRCKGGKN
+1 MK
-10 MNLKKLMNDFLQ
+10 LKKLMHDFLQ
-22 DYLNQNKIKFSEW
+22 DYLDQNKIEFSEW
-35 SININNQVGFGDY
+35 GVNVNNQEGFGDY
-48 SSNIALKLANVL
+48 SSNIALKLAKIL
-60 KKTPIEIAK
+60 KKAPIEIAK
-69 NIANHPNV
+69 SIANHPNT
-77 SENVFSLSASKPGFV
+77 SENVFTLSSSEPGFV
-92 NFHVSNNY
+92 NFHISNDY
-100 YLEILK
+100 YLKILK
-106 QIISESENFGKKI
+106 QIISESENIVKKK
-119 KLNKSANVEFVS
+119 KLNQSANVDFVS
-131 SNPTGPLTVGHGRQ
+131 CNPTGPLTVGHGRQ

-157 WSGYDVTREYYY
+157 WNGYDVTREYYY

-180 ESCYAKYAQQIG
+180 ESCYAKYAKQVG
-192 KDVKMPE
+192 RDVEMPE

-211 EKIVYKYGKDLES
+211 EKIVNEHGKDLES
-224 DDPIFRDLTEKE
+224 DNPIFRDFTEKE
-236 IFSNI
+236 IFANI
-241 KNTLDSIGIKFDVF
+241 ENTLENLGIKFDVF

-270 LKTLEEKNLSYEK
+270 LKILKEKNLSYEK

-293 LDKGEDKVLVKS
+293 LNKEEDKVLVKS
-305 TGEPTYR
+305 SGEPTYR
-312 LPDIAYHADKIDRG
+312 LPDIAYHADKVDRG

-344 VILGLKCL
+344 VILGLKCM
-352 DKKTDHIKVVIHQFV
+352 DKKTEHIKVVIHQFV
-367 TIKKGGEVVKMSTR
+367 TIKKGGEIVKMSTR

-386 TLDELKEKLNP
+386 TLDELKDELSS

-438 ISNLLKRYDLEISA
+438 ISNLLKRYDKEISSGS
-452 KNDINYSLLKE
+452 KIDYSLLKE
-463 KDEIALAKLL
+463 KDEIALVKLL
-473 SEFPSKMEDVLHSLE
+473 SEFPIKMEDVSHSLE

-495 LEEVAS
+495 LEEVAA

-516 NADLSLARK
+516 NTDLSSARK

>member
-1 MVRCKGGKN
+1 MK
-10 MNLKKLMNDFLQ
+10 LKKLMHNFLQ
-22 DYLNQNKIKFSEW
+22 DYLDQNKIEFSEW
-35 SININNQVGFGDY
+35 SVNVNNQEGFGDY
-48 SSNIALKLANVL
+48 SSNIALKLAKIL
-60 KKTPIEIAK
+60 KKAPIEIAE
-69 NIANHPNV
+69 NIAIHSNA
-77 SENVFSLSASKPGFV
+77 SENVFTLSASQPGFV
-92 NFHVSNNY
+92 NFHISNDY
-100 YLEILK
+100 YLKILK
-106 QIISESENFGKKI
+106 QIINESENFGKKK

-157 WSGYDVTREYYY
+157 WNGYNVTREYYY
-169 NDAGKQMRVLA
+169 NDAGKQMRVLT
-180 ESCYAKYAQQIG
+180 ESCYAKYAKQVG
-192 KDVKMPE
+192 KDVEMPE

-211 EKIVYKYGKDLES
+211 EKIINEHGKDLES
-224 DDPIFRDLTEKE
+224 DNQIFRDFTEKE
-236 IFSNI
+236 IFANI
-241 KNTLDSIGIKFDVF
+241 ENTLENLGIKFDVF

-270 LKTLEEKNLSYEK
+270 LKILKEKNLSYEK

-293 LDKGEDKVLVKS
+293 LNKEEDKVLVKS
-305 TGEPTYR
+305 SGEPTYR
-312 LPDIAYHADKIDRG
+312 LPDIAYHADKVDRG

-352 DKKTDHIKVVIHQFV
+352 DKKTEHIKVVIHQFV
-367 TIKKGGEVVKMSTR
+367 TIKKGGEIVKMSTR

-386 TLDELKEKLNP
+386 TLDELKDELSS

-438 ISNLLKRYDLEISA
+438 ISNLLKRYDKEISSGS
-452 KNDINYSLLKE
+452 KIDYSLLKE
-463 KDEIALAKLL
+463 KDEIALVKLL
-473 SEFPSKMEDVLHSLE
+473 SEFPIKMEDVSHSLE

-495 LEEVAS
+495 LEEVAA

-516 NADLSLARK
+516 NTDLSSARK
-525 KLCEATKIILTNGLS
+525 KLCEATKIILKNGLS

>member
-1 MVRCKGGKN
+1 MK
-10 MNLKKLMNDFLQ
+10 LKKLMHDFLQ
-22 DYLNQNKIKFSEW
+22 DYLDHNKIEFSEW
-35 SININNQVGFGDY
+35 SVNVNNQEEFGDY
-48 SSNIALKLANVL
+48 SSNIALKLAKIL
-60 KKTPIEIAK
+60 KKAPIEIAG
-69 NIANHPNV
+69 NIAIHPNA
-77 SENVFSLSASKPGFV
+77 SENVFTLSASQPGFV
-92 NFHVSNNY
+92 NFHISNDY
-100 YLEILK
+100 YLKILK
-106 QIISESENFGKKI
+106 QIINESENFGRKK

-157 WSGYDVTREYYY
+157 WNGYDVTREYYY

-180 ESCYAKYAQQIG
+180 ESCYAKYAKQVG
-192 KDVKMPE
+192 KDVEMPE

-211 EKIVYKYGKDLES
+211 EKIVNEHGKDLES
-224 DDPIFRDLTEKE
+224 DNPIFRDFTEKE
-236 IFSNI
+236 IFANI
-241 KNTLDSIGIKFDVF
+241 ENTLKNLGIKFDVF
-255 TKEGTFYKNGAIDNV
+255 TKEGAFYKNGAIDNV
-270 LKTLEEKNLSYEK
+270 LKILKEKNLSYEK

-293 LDKGEDKVLVKS
+293 LNKEEDKVLVKS
-305 TGEPTYR
+305 SGEPTYR
-312 LPDIAYHADKIDRG
+312 LPDIAYHADKVDRG

-344 VILGLKCL
+344 VILGLQCL
-352 DKKTDHIKVVIHQFV
+352 DKKTEHIKVVIHQFV
-367 TIKKGGEVVKMSTR
+367 TIKKGGEIVKMSTR

-386 TLDELKEKLNP
+386 TLDELKDELSS

-438 ISNLLKRYDLEISA
+438 ISNLLKRYDKDISTDS
-452 KNDINYSLLKE
+452 KIDYSLLKE
-463 KDEIALAKLL
+463 QDEIALVKLL
-473 SEFPSKMEDVLHSLE
+473 SEFPIKMEDVSHSLE

-495 LEEVAS
+495 LEEVAA

-516 NADLSLARK
+516 NTDLSSARK

>member
-1 MVRCKGGKN
+1 MK
-10 MNLKKLMNDFLQ
+10 LKQLMNDFLR
-22 DYLNQNKIKFSEW
+22 DYLKENDIKFEDW
-35 SININNQVGFGDY
+35 SINVSNQDNFGDY
-48 SSNIALKLANVL
+48 SSNIALKLTKQLKESPIKIANS
-60 KKTPIEIAK
+60 
-69 NIANHPNV
+69 IANHKNN
-77 SENVFSLSASKPGFV
+77 SSKIFTLSASKPGFI
-92 NFHVSNNY
+92 NFHISNDY
-100 YLEILK
+100 YLKALDQILK
-106 QIISESENFGKKI
+106 EGENFGRKKE
-119 KLNKSANVEFVS
+119 LNKSANVEFVS
-131 SNPTGPLTVGHGRQ
+131 CNPTGPLTVGHGRQ

-157 WSGYDVTREYYY
+157 WNGYNVTREYYY

-192 KDVKMPE
+192 KEIDMPE
-199 NGYVGTYLDEIA
+199 NGYIGTYIDEIA
-211 EKIVYKYGKDLES
+211 LKIVERHGKDLKS
-224 DDPIFRDLTEKE
+224 NDPIFRDFTEKE
-236 IFSNI
+236 IFSDI
-241 KNTLDSIGIKFDVF
+241 KNTLESIGIKFDVF
-255 TKEGTFYKNGAIDNV
+255 SKEGTFYKNGAINDI
-270 LKTLEEKNLSYEK
+270 LKKFQEKGLSYKK
-283 DGAVWFKTSS
+283 DGAVWFKTSG
-293 LDKGEDKVLVKS
+293 LGKKEDKVLVKS
-305 TGEPTYR
+305 SGEPTYR

-344 VILGLKCL
+344 VLLGLKSL
-352 DKKTDHIKVVIHQFV
+352 DKKTSHIKVVIHQFV

-386 TLDELKEKLNP
+386 TLNELKSQLNS

-438 ISNLLKRYDLEISA
+438 ISNLLIRYDKEISDEG
-452 KNDINYSLLKE
+452 KIDLSLLKE

-473 SEFPSKMEDVLHSLE
+473 SEFPNKMEEVLKSLE

-495 LEEVAS
+495 LEEVAA
-501 AYHKFYGNHKVINPQ
+501 AYHKFYGNHKIINLQ
-516 NADLSLARK
+516 NLALSASRK
-525 KLCEATKIILTNGLS
+525 KLCEATKIILKNGLS

>member
-1 MVRCKGGKN
+1 MK
-10 MNLKKLMNDFLQ
+10 LKKLMHDFLQ
-22 DYLNQNKIKFSEW
+22 DYLDQNKIEFSEW
-35 SININNQVGFGDY
+35 SVNVNNQEGFGDY
-48 SSNIALKLANVL
+48 SSNIALKLAKIL
-60 KKTPIEIAK
+60 KKAPIEIAE
-69 NIANHPNV
+69 NIAIHSNA
-77 SENVFSLSASKPGFV
+77 SENVFTLSASQPGFV
-92 NFHVSNNY
+92 NFHISNDY
-100 YLEILK
+100 YLKILE
-106 QIISESENFGKKI
+106 QIINESENFGKKK

-157 WSGYDVTREYYY
+157 WNGYDVTREYYY

-180 ESCYAKYAQQIG
+180 ESCYAKYAKQVG
-192 KDVKMPE
+192 KDVEMPE

-211 EKIVYKYGKDLES
+211 EKIVNEHGKDLES
-224 DDPIFRDLTEKE
+224 DNPIFRDFTEKE
-236 IFSNI
+236 IFANI
-241 KNTLDSIGIKFDVF
+241 ENTLENLGIKFDVF
-255 TKEGTFYKNGAIDNV
+255 TKEGTFYTNGAIDNV
-270 LKTLEEKNLSYEK
+270 LKILKEKNLSYEK

-293 LDKGEDKVLVKS
+293 LNKEEDKVLVKS
-305 TGEPTYR
+305 SGEPTYR
-312 LPDIAYHADKIDRG
+312 LPDIAYHADKVDRG

-352 DKKTDHIKVVIHQFV
+352 DKKTEHIKVVIHQFV
-367 TIKKGGEVVKMSTR
+367 TIKKGGEIVKMSTR

-386 TLDELKEKLNP
+386 TLDELKDELSS

-438 ISNLLKRYDLEISA
+438 ISNLLKRYDKEISTDS
-452 KNDINYSLLKE
+452 KIDYSLLKE
-463 KDEIALAKLL
+463 KDEIALVKLL
-473 SEFPSKMEDVLHSLE
+473 SEFPVKMEDVSHSLE

-495 LEEVAS
+495 LEEVAA

-516 NADLSLARK
+516 NTHLSSARK
-525 KLCEATKIILTNGLS
+525 KLCEAAKIILTNGLS

>member
-1 MVRCKGGKN
+1 MK
-10 MNLKKLMNDFLQ
+10 LKKLMHDFLQ
-22 DYLNQNKIKFSEW
+22 DYLDQNKIEFSEW
-35 SININNQVGFGDY
+35 SVNVNNQEGFGDY
-48 SSNIALKLANVL
+48 SSNIALKLAKIL
-60 KKTPIEIAK
+60 KKAPIEIAE
-69 NIANHPNV
+69 NIAIHPNA
-77 SENVFSLSASKPGFV
+77 SEDVFTLSSSQPGFV
-92 NFHVSNNY
+92 NFHISDDY
-100 YLEILK
+100 YLKILK
-106 QIISESENFGKKI
+106 QIINESENFGKKK

-157 WSGYDVTREYYY
+157 WNGYDVTREYYY

-180 ESCYAKYAQQIG
+180 ESCYAKYAKQVG
-192 KDVKMPE
+192 KNVEMPE

-211 EKIVYKYGKDLES
+211 EKIINEHGKDLES
-224 DDPIFRDLTEKE
+224 DNPIFRDFTEKE
-236 IFSNI
+236 IFANI
-241 KNTLDSIGIKFDVF
+241 ENTLENLGIKFDVF
-255 TKEGTFYKNGAIDNV
+255 TKEGTFYTNGAIDNV
-270 LKTLEEKNLSYEK
+270 LKILKEKNLSYEK

-293 LDKGEDKVLVKS
+293 LNKEEDKVLVKS
-305 TGEPTYR
+305 SGEPTYR
-312 LPDIAYHADKIDRG
+312 LPDIAYHADKVDRG

-352 DKKTDHIKVVIHQFV
+352 DKKTEHIKVVIHQFV
-367 TIKKGGEVVKMSTR
+367 TIKKGGEIVKMSTR

-386 TLDELKEKLNP
+386 TLDELKDELSS

-438 ISNLLKRYDLEISA
+438 ISNLLKRYDKEISVDS
-452 KNDINYSLLKE
+452 KIDYSLLKE
-463 KDEIALAKLL
+463 KDEIALVKLL
-473 SEFPSKMEDVLHSLE
+473 SEFPIKMEDVSHSLE

-495 LEEVAS
+495 LEEVAA

-516 NADLSLARK
+516 NTDLSSARK

>member
-1 MVRCKGGKN
+1 MK
-10 MNLKKLMNDFLQ
+10 LKKLMHDFLQ
-22 DYLNQNKIKFSEW
+22 DYLDQNKIEFSEW
-35 SININNQVGFGDY
+35 SVNVNNQEGFGDY
-48 SSNIALKLANVL
+48 SSNIALKLAKIL
-60 KKTPIEIAK
+60 KKAPIEIAE
-69 NIANHPNV
+69 NIAIHSNA
-77 SENVFSLSASKPGFV
+77 SENVFTLSASQPGFV
-92 NFHVSNNY
+92 NFHISNDY
-100 YLEILK
+100 YLKILE
-106 QIISESENFGKKI
+106 QIISESENFGKKK

-157 WSGYDVTREYYY
+157 WNGYNVTREYYY

-180 ESCYAKYAQQIG
+180 ESCYAKYAKQVG
-192 KDVKMPE
+192 KDVEMPE

-211 EKIVYKYGKDLES
+211 EKIVNEHGKDLES
-224 DDPIFRDLTEKE
+224 DNPIFRDFTEKE
-236 IFSNI
+236 IFANI
-241 KNTLDSIGIKFDVF
+241 ENTLENLGIKFDVF
-255 TKEGTFYKNGAIDNV
+255 TKEGTFYTNGAIDNV
-270 LKTLEEKNLSYEK
+270 LKILKEKNLSYEK

-293 LDKGEDKVLVKS
+293 LNKEEDKVLVKS
-305 TGEPTYR
+305 SGEPTYR
-312 LPDIAYHADKIDRG
+312 LPDIAYHADKVDRG

-352 DKKTDHIKVVIHQFV
+352 DKKTEHIKVVIHQFV
-367 TIKKGGEVVKMSTR
+367 TIKKGGEIVKMSTR

-386 TLDELKEKLNP
+386 TLDELKDELSS

-438 ISNLLKRYDLEISA
+438 ISNLLKRYDKEISTDS
-452 KNDINYSLLKE
+452 KIDYSLLKE
-463 KDEIALAKLL
+463 KDEIALVKLL
-473 SEFPSKMEDVLHSLE
+473 SEFPIKMEDVSHSLE

-495 LEEVAS
+495 LEEVAA

-516 NADLSLARK
+516 NTDLSSARK

>member
-1 MVRCKGGKN
+1 MKLN
-10 MNLKKLMNDFLQ
+10 KLMHDFLQ
-22 DYLNQNKIKFSEW
+22 DYLDQNKVEFSDW
-35 SININNQVGFGDY
+35 SINVNNQEGFGDY
-48 SSNIALKLANVL
+48 SSNIALKLAKIL
-60 KKTPIEIAK
+60 KKAPIEIAK
-69 NIANHPNV
+69 SIANHPNT
-77 SENVFSLSASKPGFV
+77 SENVFTLSSSEPGFV
-92 NFHVSNNY
+92 NFHISNDY

-106 QIISESENFGKKI
+106 QIISESENFGKKK
-119 KLNKSANVEFVS
+119 KLNQSANVEFVS

-157 WSGYDVTREYYY
+157 WNGYDVTREYYY

-192 KDVKMPE
+192 KKAEMPE

-211 EKIVYKYGKDLES
+211 EKIINKHGKDLKP
-224 DDPIFRDLTEKE
+224 DNPIFRDFTEKE
-236 IFSNI
+236 IFENI

-255 TKEGTFYKNGAIDNV
+255 TKEGTFYENGAIEDV
-270 LKTLEEKNLSYEK
+270 LKILKEKNLSYEK
-283 DGAVWFKTSS
+283 DGAVWFKTSN
-293 LDKGEDKVLVKS
+293 LNKEEDKVLVKS
-305 TGEPTYR
+305 SGEPTYR
-312 LPDIAYHADKIDRG
+312 LPDIAYHADKVDRG

-367 TIKKGGEVVKMSTR
+367 TIKKSGEIVKMSTR

-386 TLDELKEKLNP
+386 TLDELKDELSS

-438 ISNLLKRYDLEISA
+438 ISNLLKRYDKEIPLDS
-452 KNDINYSLLKE
+452 KIDYSQLKE

-473 SEFPSKMEDVLHSLE
+473 SEFPSKMEHVLHSLE

-495 LEEVAS
+495 LEEVAA

-516 NADLSLARK
+516 NTGLSSARK

>member
-1 MVRCKGGKN
+1 MK
-10 MNLKKLMNDFLQ
+10 LKKLMHDFLQ
-22 DYLNQNKIKFSEW
+22 DYLDQNKIEFSEW
-35 SININNQVGFGDY
+35 SVNVNNQEGFGDY
-48 SSNIALKLANVL
+48 SSNIALKLAKIL
-60 KKTPIEIAK
+60 KKAPIEIAE
-69 NIANHPNV
+69 NIAIHPNA
-77 SENVFSLSASKPGFV
+77 SENVFTLSASQPGFV
-92 NFHVSNNY
+92 NFHISNDY
-100 YLEILK
+100 YLKILE
-106 QIISESENFGKKI
+106 QIINESENFGKKK

-157 WSGYDVTREYYY
+157 WNGYDVTREYYY

-180 ESCYAKYAQQIG
+180 ESCYAKYAKQVG
-192 KDVKMPE
+192 KDVEMPE

-211 EKIVYKYGKDLES
+211 EKIINEHGKDLES
-224 DDPIFRDLTEKE
+224 DNPIFRDFTEKE
-236 IFSNI
+236 IFANI
-241 KNTLDSIGIKFDVF
+241 ENTLENLGIKFDVF

-270 LKTLEEKNLSYEK
+270 LKILKEKNLSYEK

-293 LDKGEDKVLVKS
+293 LNKEEDKVLVKS
-305 TGEPTYR
+305 SGEPTYR
-312 LPDIAYHADKIDRG
+312 LPDIAYHADKVDRG

-352 DKKTDHIKVVIHQFV
+352 DKKTEHIKVVIHQFV
-367 TIKKGGEVVKMSTR
+367 TIKKGGEIVKMSTR

-386 TLDELKEKLNP
+386 TLDELKDELSS

-438 ISNLLKRYDLEISA
+438 ISNLLKRYDKEISTDN
-452 KNDINYSLLKE
+452 KIDYSLLKE
-463 KDEIALAKLL
+463 KDEIALVKLL
-473 SEFPSKMEDVLHSLE
+473 SEFPIKMEDVSHSLE

-495 LEEVAS
+495 LEEVAA

-516 NADLSLARK
+516 NTDLSSARK

>member
-1 MVRCKGGKN
+1 
-10 MNLKKLMNDFLQ
+10 MNLKQLMNGFLQ
-22 DYLNQNKIKFSEW
+22 DYLNENDIQFEDW
-35 SININNQVGFGDY
+35 SININNQDGFGDY
-48 SSNIALKLANVL
+48 SSNIALKLSKQL
-60 KKTPIEIAK
+60 KKSPIKIA
-69 NIANHPNV
+69 NRIANHKNNL
-77 SENVFSLSASKPGFV
+77 SDIFTISASEPGFI
-92 NFHVSNNY
+92 NFHISDNY
-100 YLEILK
+100 YLKILDQILK
-106 QIISESENFGKKI
+106 KGENFGKKK

-131 SNPTGPLTVGHGRQ
+131 CNPTGPLTVGHGRQ

-157 WSGYDVTREYYY
+157 WNGYDVTREYYY

-192 KDVKMPE
+192 KKVEMPE
-199 NGYVGTYLDEIA
+199 NGYIGAYLDEIA
-211 EKIVYKYGKDLES
+211 SKIVDNHGKNLDS
-224 DDPIFRDLTEKE
+224 DDPIFRDFTEKE
-236 IFSNI
+236 IFSDI
-241 KNTLDSIGIKFDVF
+241 KKTLESIGIQFDVF
-255 TKEGTFYKNGAIDNV
+255 SKEGTFYENGAIDNV
-270 LKTLEEKNLSYEK
+270 LKEFRKKGLSYEK

-293 LDKGEDKVLVKS
+293 LGKEEDKVLVKS
-305 TGEPTYR
+305 SGEPTYR
-312 LPDIAYHADKIDRG
+312 LPDIAYHADKVDRG

-344 VILGLKCL
+344 VLLGLKSL
-352 DKKTDHIKVVIHQFV
+352 DKKTAHIKVVIHQFV
-367 TIKKGGEVVKMSTR
+367 TIKRSGEIVKMSTR

-386 TLDELKEKLNP
+386 TLDELKDQFSQ

-438 ISNLLKRYDLEISA
+438 ISNLLTRYDKEVSGDEKIDLT
-452 KNDINYSLLKE
+452 LLNK

-473 SEFPSKMEDVLHSLE
+473 SEFPDKMEEALKSLE

-495 LEEVAS
+495 LEEVAA
-501 AYHKFYGNHKVINPQ
+501 AYHKFYGNHKVIDTQ
-516 NADLSLARK
+516 NLALSASRK
-525 KLCEATKIILTNGLS
+525 KLCEATKIILKNGFS

>member
-1 MVRCKGGKN
+1 MK
-10 MNLKKLMNDFLQ
+10 LKQLMNDFLR
-22 DYLNQNKIKFSEW
+22 DYLKENDIKFEDW
-35 SININNQVGFGDY
+35 SINVSNQDNFGDY
-48 SSNIALKLANVL
+48 SSNIALKLTKQLKESPIKIANS
-60 KKTPIEIAK
+60 
-69 NIANHPNV
+69 IANHKNN
-77 SENVFSLSASKPGFV
+77 SSKIFTLSASKPGFI
-92 NFHVSNNY
+92 NFHISNDY
-100 YLEILK
+100 YLKALDQILK
-106 QIISESENFGKKI
+106 EGENFGRKKE
-119 KLNKSANVEFVS
+119 LNKSANVEFVS
-131 SNPTGPLTVGHGRQ
+131 CNPTGPLTVGHGRQ

-157 WSGYDVTREYYY
+157 WNGYNVTREYYY

-192 KDVKMPE
+192 KEIDMPE
-199 NGYVGTYLDEIA
+199 NGYIGTYIDEIA
-211 EKIVYKYGKDLES
+211 LKIVERHGKDLKS
-224 DDPIFRDLTEKE
+224 NDPIFRDFTEKE
-236 IFSNI
+236 IFSDI
-241 KNTLDSIGIKFDVF
+241 KNTLESIGIKFDVF
-255 TKEGTFYKNGAIDNV
+255 SKEGTFYKNGAINDI
-270 LKTLEEKNLSYEK
+270 LKKFQEKGLSYKK
-283 DGAVWFKTSS
+283 DGAVWFKTSG
-293 LDKGEDKVLVKS
+293 LGKKEDKVLVKS
-305 TGEPTYR
+305 SGEPTYR

-344 VILGLKCL
+344 ILLGLKSL
-352 DKKTDHIKVVIHQFV
+352 DKKTSHIKVVIHQFV

-386 TLDELKEKLNP
+386 TLNELKSQLNS

-438 ISNLLKRYDLEISA
+438 ISNLLIRYDKEISDEG
-452 KNDINYSLLKE
+452 KIDLSLLKE

-473 SEFPSKMEDVLHSLE
+473 SEFPNKMEEVLKSLE

-495 LEEVAS
+495 LEEVAA
-501 AYHKFYGNHKVINPQ
+501 AYHKFYGNHKIINLQ
-516 NADLSLARK
+516 NLALSASRK
-525 KLCEATKIILTNGLS
+525 KLCEATKIILKNGLS

>member
-1 MVRCKGGKN
+1 MK
-10 MNLKKLMNDFLQ
+10 LKKLIHDFLQ
-22 DYLNQNKIKFSEW
+22 DYLDQNKIEFSEW
-35 SININNQVGFGDY
+35 SVNVNNQEGFGDY
-48 SSNIALKLANVL
+48 SSNIALKLAKIL
-60 KKTPIEIAK
+60 KKAPIEIAEK
-69 NIANHPNV
+69 IAIHPNA
-77 SENVFSLSASKPGFV
+77 SENVFTLSASQPGFV
-92 NFHVSNNY
+92 NFHISNDY
-100 YLEILK
+100 YLTILK
-106 QIISESENFGKKI
+106 QIINESENFGKKK

-157 WSGYDVTREYYY
+157 WNGYDVTREYYY
-169 NDAGKQMRVLA
+169 NDAGKQMRVLT
-180 ESCYAKYAQQIG
+180 ESCYAKYAKQVG
-192 KDVKMPE
+192 KDVEMPE
-199 NGYVGTYLDEIA
+199 NGYIGTYLDEIA
-211 EKIVYKYGKDLES
+211 EKIINEHGKDLES
-224 DDPIFRDLTEKE
+224 DNPIFRDFTEKE
-236 IFSNI
+236 IFANI
-241 KNTLDSIGIKFDVF
+241 ENTLENLGIKFDVF

-270 LKTLEEKNLSYEK
+270 LKILKEKNLSYEK

-293 LDKGEDKVLVKS
+293 LNKEEDKVLVKS
-305 TGEPTYR
+305 SGEPTYR
-312 LPDIAYHADKIDRG
+312 LPDIAYHADKVDRG

-352 DKKTDHIKVVIHQFV
+352 DKKTEHIKVVIHQFV
-367 TIKKGGEVVKMSTR
+367 TIKKGGEIVKMSTR

-386 TLDELKEKLNP
+386 TLDELKDELSS

-438 ISNLLKRYDLEISA
+438 ISNLLKRYDKEISTEI
-452 KNDINYSLLKE
+452 KIHYSLLKE
-463 KDEIALAKLL
+463 KDEIALVKLL
-473 SEFPSKMEDVLHSLE
+473 SEFPIRMEDVSHSLE

-495 LEEVAS
+495 LEEVAA

-516 NADLSLARK
+516 NTDLSSARK

>member
-1 MVRCKGGKN
+1 MK
-10 MNLKKLMNDFLQ
+10 LKKLMHDFLQ
-22 DYLNQNKIKFSEW
+22 DYLDENKIEFSEW
-35 SININNQVGFGDY
+35 GVNVNNQEGFGDY
-48 SSNIALKLANVL
+48 SSNIALKLAKIL
-60 KKTPIEIAK
+60 KKAPIEIAE
-69 NIANHPNV
+69 NIAIHPNA
-77 SENVFSLSASKPGFV
+77 SENVFTLSASQPGFV
-92 NFHVSNNY
+92 NFHISNDY
-100 YLEILK
+100 YLKILK
-106 QIISESENFGKKI
+106 QIINESENFGKKK

-157 WSGYDVTREYYY
+157 WNGYNVTREYYY

-180 ESCYAKYAQQIG
+180 ESCYAKYAKQVG
-192 KDVKMPE
+192 RDVEMPV

-211 EKIVYKYGKDLES
+211 EKIINEHGKDLES
-224 DDPIFRDLTEKE
+224 DNPIFRDFTEKE

-241 KNTLDSIGIKFDVF
+241 ENTLENLGIKFDVF
-255 TKEGTFYKNGAIDNV
+255 TKEGTFYKNGAIENV
-270 LKTLEEKNLSYEK
+270 LKILKEKNLSYEK

-293 LDKGEDKVLVKS
+293 LNKEEDKVLVKS
-305 TGEPTYR
+305 SGEPTYR
-312 LPDIAYHADKIDRG
+312 LPDIAYHADKVDRG

-352 DKKTDHIKVVIHQFV
+352 DKKTEHIKVVIHQFV
-367 TIKKGGEVVKMSTR
+367 TIKKGGEIVKMSTR

-386 TLDELKEKLNP
+386 TLDELKDELSS

-438 ISNLLKRYDLEISA
+438 ISNLLKRYDKEISTDS
-452 KNDINYSLLKE
+452 KIDYSLLKE
-463 KDEIALAKLL
+463 KDEIALVKLL
-473 SEFPSKMEDVLHSLE
+473 SEFPIKMEDVSHSLE

-495 LEEVAS
+495 LEEVAA

-516 NADLSLARK
+516 NTHLSSARK